1 MDTSA
6 PVRVRFAPSPTGYL
20 HTGGARTALFNW
32 LWARHTGG
40 KFILRIEDTDEE
52 RSTEASTRAILDS
65 LAWLGLDWDEGPDP
79 APARFGEHLGP
90 HAPYFQ
96 SQREPLHLKAAEQLL
111 LEGKAFY
118 CPAMEAEMT
127 GADGKKL
134 LFSPYR
140 DLSQDEQREAFLRA
154 KAEGRG
160 LPLRFKCPRGVKLEW
175 DDIVRGPVS
184 FMSDEI
190 GDFVIWKSS
199 GQTLYNFAV
208 VCDDHDMEISHV
220 LRGEDHISNTPKQLL
235 LYDAL
240 GWARPSFGHVPLIV
254 GMDRARLS
262 KRHGATRVEAYREMG
277 VLPEALVNFL
287 VLIGWAPSGSSDAAN
302 QELFSREELVRCFDP
317 SQIGRS
323 AGAFNAEKLHYFNGL
338 YIRALGP
345 DEYFARVR
353 PFLPE
358 AWLALRGEDYAKA
371 VCLLYQEKLITLGE
385 IAANAWY
392 FFIAPQDAPEAAA
405 AGSADEAGEGEEGAV
420 AYGFTNP
427 KAVAKHLAGN
437 ADAPR
442 VLGDLYAR
450 LEALPAAQWTHAAL
464 EPLVEEVCAGTGLGK
479 GKVMQPWRVAL
490 TGDAISP
497 GFFDLLGVL
506 GREEVLRR
514 AKPWVERL
522 G

>member
-1 MDTSA
+1 MDSQA

-40 KFILRIEDTDEE
+40 AFILRIEDTDEE

-65 LAWLGLDWDEGPDP
+65 MAWLGMDWDEGPDSD
-79 APARFGEHLGP
+79 PARFGEHIGP

-96 SQREPLHLKAAEQLL
+96 SQRAAAHLKAVQQLFVS
-111 LEGKAFY
+111 GHAFY
-118 CPAMEAEMT
+118 CPATEEEMT
-127 GADGKKL
+127 GPDGKKR

-140 DLSQDEQREAFLRA
+140 DQTEDEQKAAYMRA
-154 KAEGRG
+154 YEEGRG
-160 LPLRFKCPRGVKLEW
+160 LPVRFKCPHGVRLEW

-184 FMSDEI
+184 FSSDDI

-199 GQTLYNFAV
+199 GQALYNFAV
-208 VCDDHDMEISHV
+208 VCDDHDMEITHV

-240 GWARPSFGHVPLIV
+240 GWERPQFGHVPLIV

-287 VLIGWAPSGSSDAAN
+287 VLIGWAPSGASAAAN
-302 QELFSREELVRCFDP
+302 QELFSRDELIRYFTP
-317 SQIGRS
+317 NQIGRS
-323 AGAFNAEKLHYFNGL
+323 AGAFNAEKLHYFNAL

-345 DEYFARVR
+345 DEYFARVK

-358 AWLALRGEDYAKA
+358 EWLALRGEDYAKT
-371 VCLLYQEKLITLGE
+371 VCLLYQEKLITLSE

-392 FFIAPQDAPEAAA
+392 FFIAPQEASEGAA
-405 AGSADEAGEGEEGAV
+405 TEGTAGASEEEEGAP
-420 AYGFTNP
+420 AYGYFNVKT
-427 KAVAKHLAGN
+427 VAKHLTGN
-437 ADAPR
+437 TDAPG
-442 VLGDLYAR
+442 VMKGLYSR
-450 LEALPAAQWTHAAL
+450 LAALPAEQWTHTGL
-464 EPLVEEVCAGTGLGK
+464 EPYVEEVCDETGLGK

-497 GFFDLLGVL
+497 GFFDLLCVL

-514 AKPWVERL
+514 AKPWVEKQ

>member
-40 KFILRIEDTDEE
+40 AFILRIEDTDEE

-65 LAWLGLDWDEGPDP
+65 MAWLGMDWDEGPDP
-79 APARFGEHLGP
+79 APARFGEHIGA

-96 SQREPLHLKAAEQLL
+96 SQREPLHLQVAERLL

-118 CPAMEAEMT
+118 CPATETEMT

-140 DLSQDEQREAFLRA
+140 DLSPEAQREAFLRA

-160 LPLRFKCPRGVKLEW
+160 LPLRFKCPHGVTLEW
-175 DDIVRGPVS
+175 DDTVRGPVS
-184 FMSDEI
+184 FSSDDI

-199 GQTLYNFAV
+199 GQALYNFAV
-208 VCDDHDMEISHV
+208 VCDDHDMEITHV

-240 GWARPSFGHVPLIV
+240 GWARPQFGHVPLIV

-287 VLIGWAPSGSSDAAN
+287 VLIGWAPSGTSAAAN
-302 QELFSREELVRCFDP
+302 QELFSRDELIRYFTP
-317 SQIGRS
+317 NQIGRS
-323 AGAFNAEKLHYFNGL
+323 AGAFNAEKLHYFNAL

-345 DEYFARVR
+345 DEYFARVK

-358 AWLALRGEDYAKA
+358 AWLAQRGEDYAKA

-385 IAANAWY
+385 IAADAWY
-392 FFIAPQDAPEAAA
+392 FFIAPQEAPEGA
-405 AGSADEAGEGEEGAV
+405 ADENSETASDGKEEAP
-420 AYGFTNP
+420 AYGYFNP
-427 KAVAKHLAGN
+427 KTVAKHLTGN
-437 ADAPR
+437 ADAAG
-442 VLGDLYAR
+442 VLKGLYAR
-450 LEALPAAQWTHAAL
+450 MAALPAVQWTHAGL
-464 EPLVEEVCAGTGLGK
+464 EPLVEEVCAETGLGK

-497 GFFDLLGVL
+497 GFFDLLCVL
-506 GREEVLRR
+506 GRDEVLRR
-514 AKPWVERL
+514 AKPWVEEL